1 MSQNNPRPAFFK
13 NWLAWLGI
21 GMGSL
26 IAHLPWACY
35 KPLAWCLSLLM
46 RTFMIRRGRIARR
59 NIELCFPELSQA
71 QQKTLWRKSFDSLAF
86 SAFEFARGWWGN
98 LRKQE
103 IMQPI
108 NGLQHLLE
116 ATNAGKGV
124 ILVSPHL
131 TTLEYCNK
139 ILAQHV
145 SMAAMYRPFDSEV
158 LEWSVLHGRLKIG
171 SMFKRDELRASLRY
185 LKSGG
190 ILWFAADQET
200 RRGDSVFVPFFKQQA
215 YSLTST
221 HQMAKLSKASVH
233 TFFHQRL
240 PDGSYAIEIS
250 PALENF
256 PTDDPVQDT
265 ARVMCLFEQ
274 MIRRCPEQY
283 LWVHARFKRQPDGK
297 SLYQSIKT

>member
-1 MSQNNPRPAFFK
+1 MPQNNPRPAFFK

-21 GMGSL
+21 GLGTL

-35 KPLAWCLSLLM
+35 KPLSWILSFLM
-46 RTFMIRRGRIARR
+46 RNLMISRGRIALR
-59 NIELCFPELSQA
+59 NIQLCFPELTDA
-71 QQKTLWRKSFDSLAF
+71 QQKKLWRDSFDSLAF

-98 LRKQE
+98 LRSQE

-108 NGLQHLLE
+108 NGLHHLQA

-145 SMAAMYRPFDSEV
+145 RMAAMYRPFDSEV
-158 LEWSVLHGRLKIG
+158 LEWSVLNGRLKIG

-200 RRGDSVFVPFFKQQA
+200 RRGESVFVPFFKQQA
-215 YSLTST
+215 FSLTST

-240 PDGSYAIEIS
+240 PDGSYTIEIS
-250 PALENF
+250 AALENF
-256 PTDDPVQDT
+256 PSEDPVQDT
-265 ARVMCLFEQ
+265 ARVMGLFEQ

-283 LWVHARFKRQPDGK
+283 LWLHARFKRQPDGK
-297 SLYQSIKT
+297 SLYQSTNT